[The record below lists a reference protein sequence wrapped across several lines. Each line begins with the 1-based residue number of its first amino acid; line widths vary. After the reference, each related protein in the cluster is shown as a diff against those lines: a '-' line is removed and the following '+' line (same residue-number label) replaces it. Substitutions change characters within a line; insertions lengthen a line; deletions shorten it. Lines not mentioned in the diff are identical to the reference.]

1 MRLLVVED
9 DTDLARTLRKVLEE
23 EHFLVD
29 VAATGDEA
37 LYHATEM
44 AYDAI
49 VLDLMLPVV
58 DGWTV
63 LESLR
68 RAGRRAPVLV
78 LTARDTVADKVRGL
92 DLGADDYLTK
102 PFAIAELVARLRSLI
117 RRASGDPAPEIVV
130 GELRIETGA
139 RRVWR
144 GDCEVDLTAREYGIL
159 ELLVRRRGTLVTRT
173 AIYEHLYNDQD
184 DVLSNVVD
192 VHVAAL
198 RRKLGR
204 DVIRTRRGHGY
215 MIEA

>member
-1 MRLLVVED
+1 MRLLVAED
-9 DTDLARTLRKVLEE
+9 DADLARTLRKVLEE
-23 EHFLVD
+23 EHFAVD
-29 VAATGDEA
+29 LAGAGDEA
-37 LYHATEM
+37 LYRAIEIP
-44 AYDAI
+44 YDAI
-49 VLDLMLPVV
+49 VLDLMLPGI

-68 RAGRRAPVLV
+68 RAGRRVPVLV
-78 LTARDTVADKVRGL
+78 LTARDAVADKVRGL

-117 RRASGDPAPEIVV
+117 RRASGDPAPAVV
-130 GELRIETGA
+130 IGDVRIETAA
-139 RRVWR
+139 RRVFR
-144 GDCEVDLTAREYGIL
+144 GGSEIDLTAREYEIL

-173 AIYEHLYNDQD
+173 AICEHLYTDEE

-215 MIEA
+215 MIDE